1 MKQILVIPK
10 REKISDYI
18 NLAQK
23 YDLGFEYND
32 FFVPD
37 ILDEENECE
46 RIVQA
51 YKQELLPAYT
61 TMHGAFFDVIPVS
74 VDAKIREIS
83 RNRIE
88 QSIEIAKRIG
98 VKAVIFHTNYNP
110 SLNSPEYVD
119 QWIDT
124 NADFWRNVLDRHA
137 DINIYLEN
145 MFETTPDVLKGIS
158 EQLQQY
164 PNYGVCLDWAHVHV
178 YGHSYETWIES
189 LAPYIKHIH
198 INDNDLITD
207 LHLPL
212 GTGKINWEQFFTYYN
227 NYFQNCSIL
236 IEINSPSY
244 QKHSLDYIKNK
255 FHCI

>member
-119 QWIDT
+119 QWIDA

-145 MFETTPDVLKGIS
+145 MFDDTPYVLEKLS
-158 EQLQQY
+158 EQLSSY
-164 PNYGVCLDWAHVHV
+164 SNYGVCLDYAHASLSKLSLNEWACRL
-178 YGHSYETWIES
+178 G
-189 LAPYIKHIH
+189 PYVKHIH
-198 INDNDLITD
+198 INDNDGISD
-207 LHLPL
+207 LHLAW
-212 GTGKINWEQFFTYYN
+212 GSGVIDRKQFYE
-227 NYFQNCSIL
+227 NYERYMKGASIL
-236 IEINSPSY
+236 VEVSGYDKTVSSIN
-244 QKHSLDYIKNK
+244 KLKK
-255 FHCI
+255 EGFLA